1 MAGQSN
7 SIQQQDTLNRY
18 LLYFPRNKTVLSDV
32 LSFRGEEELSKPYRY
47 TIRFTSPVHGYKE
60 RYSYRTG
67 QPVLPIIYPQIYP
80 SLRTIYCNNRL
91 GRWWVYGVQR
101 LRTNLAFCRYCT
113 RSQ

>member
-47 TIRFTSPVHGYKE
+47 TIRFTSPVPDIAVNDVLNQMAEFILRAPNPKAGWHNQE
-60 RYSYRTG
+60 PWL
-67 QPVLPIIYPQIYP
+67 PVRQISP
-80 SLRTIYCNNRL
+80 KK
-91 GRWWVYGVQR
+91 
-101 LRTNLAFCRYCT
+101 
-113 RSQ
+113 